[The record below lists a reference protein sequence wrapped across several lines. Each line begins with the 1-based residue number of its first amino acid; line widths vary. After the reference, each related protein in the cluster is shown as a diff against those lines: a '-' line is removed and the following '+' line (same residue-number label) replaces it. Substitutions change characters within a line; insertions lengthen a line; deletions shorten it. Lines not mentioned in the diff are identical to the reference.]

1 MVQIYCRDAADQV
14 RQTQELEART
24 RDVGSDVDHISG
36 YLVTNS
42 SRYELHRTSFTRGDD
57 DDDVS
62 LELHRTSSSDADTL
76 HVLQLRLS
84 HLLVDGVL
92 LHPVFRRRNSS
103 TDCFRVSFALLFDP
117 STSRAL

>member
-14 RQTQELEART
+14 RQTQELEARI

-57 DDDVS
+57 DDDDDTDEDDEEKKMITMMMSRCLVTVAVTTTTMTMMKMVITLVISYSS
-62 LELHRTSSSDADTL
+62 LVA
-76 HVLQLRLS
+76 
-84 HLLVDGVL
+84 
-92 LHPVFRRRNSS
+92 
-103 TDCFRVSFALLFDP
+103 
-117 STSRAL
+117 

>member
-1 MVQIYCRDAADQV
+1 VVQIYCRDAADQV

-57 DDDVS
+57 DDDDDDDTDEDDEEKKMITMMMSRCLVTVAVTTTTMTMMKMVITLVISYSS
-62 LELHRTSSSDADTL
+62 LVA
-76 HVLQLRLS
+76 
-84 HLLVDGVL
+84 
-92 LHPVFRRRNSS
+92 
-103 TDCFRVSFALLFDP
+103 
-117 STSRAL
+117 